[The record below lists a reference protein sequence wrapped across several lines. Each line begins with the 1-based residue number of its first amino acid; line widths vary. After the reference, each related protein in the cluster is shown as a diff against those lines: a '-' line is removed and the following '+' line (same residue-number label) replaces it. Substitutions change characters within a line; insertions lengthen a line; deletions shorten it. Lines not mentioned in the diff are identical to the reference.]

1 MRRKISLAVGVILC
15 VLLLSACAN
24 RLQNLFDGEDISS
37 RSSIKAFN
45 QKGFDLM
52 EEGRTE
58 EAITQ
63 FEKAIDAIYEAK
75 PELKE
80 LSSPIQSSE
89 VYDSP
94 FNNMSWAY
102 HDLGDYEKSLEYIEI
117 ALLLLPNTDTEY
129 INKGNALYGLARYD
143 EAMEQYEKAIDYDN
157 GSIYAHYG
165 KGMIHYDR
173 SQYRE
178 ALQSFNA
185 FLKKDES
192 DYDALEMKVYSHIA
206 LGESAKALDYAEHII
221 GKYPDDYH
229 VYRLKAIVLGDMGDF
244 EASDQ
249 FHQELKAQ
257 FPDNPDVMDML
268 GEFYADYGYFD
279 EAVAVFRDKLRDYPE
294 DADAY
299 WWLIGIYDGMGE
311 YEEAKTVYGEALD
324 VVADKALI
332 HEKMGDTAYNFG
344 FYLDAADYYGYAAQA
359 LPDEPLHYMQQLSSL
374 YSANRNVRCVE
385 LGQTARELFPD
396 HSDIAWYSGLCQV
409 ELGEYE
415 AAIQDL
421 SDAAETDPESSEAWA
436 QLAYANLLYGDEGKA
451 REYSDRSLKL
461 YSGNYTAEMVKESLK
476 EKNKPI
482 GSQIKAFFEEN
493 YLYLDAVEASKELL
507 SELDQPDIPLEL
519 IAERFEKAKKKGDQF
534 SFMIYGDDYDQL
546 GYYEEN
552 DLELTEEGSMVYI
565 RIPTFHMRT
574 DDAFIDII
582 DRIDE
587 PESKNL
593 VLDLRGNGGGIAQS
607 ANIMLDALLPDY
619 VTSMMI
625 YRNGQTENFY
635 SDPSYTEFRHIY
647 ILVDENSAS
656 ASELLTLG
664 LKSYLSNVTI
674 VGRDTYG
681 KGVGQYVFDDPV
693 HKVLLYVVNF
703 YWNVKQK
710 NISDDGIKPDV
721 YVQGNSLEAFM
732 KPVRDRM
739 KP

>member
-1 MRRKISLAVGVILC
+1 VIFC

-24 RLQNLFDGEDISS
+24 RLLDGEVSSS
-37 RSSIKAFN
+37 RRAIESYN

-52 EEGRTE
+52 EEGNVE
-58 EAITQ
+58 KAIVQ
-63 FEKAIDAIYEAK
+63 FEKAIDAIYKEK
-75 PELKE
+75 PQFKE
-80 LSSPIQSSE
+80 LSSPVKSSE
-89 VYDSP
+89 AYDSP
-94 FNNMSWAY
+94 FNNISWAY
-102 HDLGDYEKSLEYIEI
+102 HDLGEYEKSLEYIEI

-129 INKGNALYGLARYD
+129 INKGNALYGLSRYD
-143 EAMEQYEKAIDYDN
+143 EAMEQYEAALKYNKD
-157 GSIYAHYG
+157 SIYAHYG
-165 KGMIHYDR
+165 KGMLHYDR
-173 SQYRE
+173 SEYRE

-185 FLKKDES
+185 FLRKDES
-192 DYDALEMKVYSHIA
+192 DYDAMEMKVYSHIA
-206 LGESAKALDYAEHII
+206 LGESSKALDYAEHII
-221 GKYPDDYH
+221 QKYSEDYQ
-229 VYRLKAIVLGDMGDF
+229 VYRLKAIVLGELGDF
-244 EASDQ
+244 EASNQ
-249 FHQELKAQ
+249 FHEELKEQ
-257 FPDNPDVMDML
+257 FPDNPAVLQML
-268 GEFYADYGYFD
+268 GEFYANYEHYD
-279 EAVAVFRDKLRDYPE
+279 EAVSIFRDKLNDYPW
-294 DADAY
+294 DTDAY
-299 WWLIGIYDGMGE
+299 WWLMNIYDGSGE
-311 YEEAKTVYGEALD
+311 YDKAKEIYEEALYA
-324 VVADKALI
+324 ADNKARI
-332 HEKMGDTAYNFG
+332 HEKMGDTAYSFG
-344 FYLDAADYYGYAAQA
+344 YYLDAADYYSYAAQE
-359 LPDEPLHYMQQLSSL
+359 LPDEPLHYVQQLSSL
-374 YSANRNVRCVE
+374 YSASRNVGCAE
-385 LGQTARELFPD
+385 LGQTARELFPN
-396 HSDIAWYSGLCQV
+396 HSDIAWYSGLCKV

-415 AAIQDL
+415 DAIQDL
-421 SDAAETDPESSEAWA
+421 LAAAENDPESSEAWA
-436 QLAYANLLYGDEGKA
+436 QLAYASLLFGDEDKA
-451 REYSDRSLKL
+451 NAYSDRSLEL

-476 EKNKPI
+476 EKDKPI

-493 YLYLDAVEASKELL
+493 YLYLDAVESSRELL
-507 SELDQPDIPLEL
+507 SELDQPDISLKE
-519 IAERFEKAKKKGDQF
+519 IAEQFEKAKKKGDQF

-582 DRIDE
+582 DRIDK
-587 PESKNL
+587 PESKSL

-635 SDPSYTEFRHIY
+635 SDPSYTAFQHIY

-703 YWNVKQK
+703 YWNVKQE
-710 NISDDGIKPDV
+710 NINDTGIKPDI
-721 YVQGNSLEAFM
+721 YVKGNSLEAFM
-732 KPVRDRM
+732 KPVRDRI